1 MKMKAWHASIRMALL
16 GLAML
21 VTTAQAQ
28 REYDLSDEE
37 LLSEG
42 ISAAEDPFEIS
53 IGVGSRIY
61 MFQHSALQTRS
72 DRQVDSS
79 EEWRDGN
86 VDGNGW
92 GVQVGVARKTT
103 RISGTL
109 VSSDYDYELNKGTLR
124 HFIQTERRDF
134 DLIWEEQSG
143 KSERARWG
151 WLLGARYTTL
161 DERFRI
167 EEGKKRL
174 DDTGSVEWFLAQAGY
189 WGGIQP
195 FYRKF
200 MNVYGSTRLFLGE
213 AEGIARS
220 GSDKAIDGRIEQKY
234 KDEYSLAY
242 GWDFTIG
249 LSLRIRETVG
259 AHAEYF
265 RQYLYSFES
274 TDSGIV
280 VFPDNSDA
288 LFIDEVHGIHLYLSV
303 MW

>member
-1 MKMKAWHASIRMALL
+1 MKTWHAGVRLTLLSLALL
-16 GLAML
+16 
-21 VTTAQAQ
+21 VTAAPAQ

-42 ISAAEDPFEIS
+42 IGAAEDPFEIS
-53 IGVGSRIY
+53 LGVGTRVY

-92 GVQVGVARKTT
+92 GLQLGVARKST

-109 VSSDYDYELNKGTLR
+109 VSSDYDYELNKGKLH

-134 DLIWEEQSG
+134 DLIWEELSG
-143 KSERARWG
+143 QSERARWG
-151 WLLGARYTTL
+151 WLLGARYITL

-167 EEGKKRL
+167 AEDKKRL

-200 MNVYGSTRLFLGE
+200 MNIYGGTRVFLGE

-220 GSDKAIDGRIEQKY
+220 GSDKAIDGKIEQKY
-234 KDEYSLAY
+234 IDEYSLAY
-242 GWDFTIG
+242 GWDFTVG
-249 LSLRIRETVG
+249 LSLRIREVVG
-259 AHAEYF
+259 VHAEYF
-265 RQYLYSFES
+265 RHYLYSFES

-288 LFIDEVHGIHLYLSV
+288 LFIDEVHGVHLYLSV
-303 MW
+303 LW